1 MICPEVILCS
11 WRDVCNPRTDWLTNN
26 HSAPCYI
33 VVCTVSINPF
43 TAPACKISWL
53 KDAQM
58 HLKNGI
64 FSGPVTHLLSALCVL
79 IKLLSHASVKK
90 KAKRRKGFKFRTL
103 LVILSSDI
111 MAVKGLS
118 TSAMTHKQLKG
129 TLILMEQYNS
139 KRRHI
144 FWVGSF
150 SFKKL
155 TFVPLTFVC
164 LFCRITCLK
173 KGSTMEFAGV
183 LYFSNK
189 KGVHFNLL
197 HVLVLFPF
205 VFLGWGWW
213 WVRVM
218 YSLYSELCTVCYFST
233 QYGSFEVYVT
243 NMLRSLQ
250 VAGSVRHKHVSQFT
264 SGR

>member
-1 MICPEVILCS
+1 
-11 WRDVCNPRTDWLTNN
+11 
-26 HSAPCYI
+26 
-33 VVCTVSINPF
+33 
-43 TAPACKISWL
+43 
-53 KDAQM
+53 
-58 HLKNGI
+58 
-64 FSGPVTHLLSALCVL
+64 
-79 IKLLSHASVKK
+79 
-90 KAKRRKGFKFRTL
+90 
-103 LVILSSDI
+103 
-111 MAVKGLS
+111 
-118 TSAMTHKQLKG
+118 
-129 TLILMEQYNS
+129 
-139 KRRHI
+139 
-144 FWVGSF
+144 
-150 SFKKL
+150 
-155 TFVPLTFVC
+155 
-164 LFCRITCLK
+164 
-173 KGSTMEFAGV
+173 MEFAGV